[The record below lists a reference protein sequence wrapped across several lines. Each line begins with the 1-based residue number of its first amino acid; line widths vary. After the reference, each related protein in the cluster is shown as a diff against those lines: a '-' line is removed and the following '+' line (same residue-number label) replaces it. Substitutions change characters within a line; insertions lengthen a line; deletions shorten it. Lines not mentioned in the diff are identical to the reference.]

1 MAVIQSRISPV
12 GACTTA
18 TVTLSSPSLVS
29 DDVIVEQHPY
39 PAGEIQD
46 AHYDRHVLAI
56 SAGPTVP
63 LDVSVGGPFER
74 KLVSIGDICFY
85 PQGLLFRKRWVRPAE
100 LLCVAFSCAFVSD
113 VALQANGSA
122 AIKWRPFRGV
132 QDPQIQHLAL
142 ALKVELQ
149 NGSPSGLVYQESV
162 GFALCIHL
170 LRQIGVID
178 PPSQREVG
186 SMARPA
192 FRRTI
197 EYIQAHLSSELT
209 LASMARVACL
219 SPYHFSR
226 AFRKSTGISPHQ
238 YILRTRVETAKHLL
252 RASHLSLSEI
262 AFRVGFFDQSHLA
275 RHFKRRYGVSPR
287 TFRRAE

>member
-1 MAVIQSRISPV
+1 MAIIQSRISPV

-18 TVTLSSPSLVS
+18 TVMLSNPSLVS
-29 DDVIVEQHPY
+29 DDVIVEQHQY

-56 SAGPTVP
+56 SAGPPVP
-63 LDVSVGGPFER
+63 FDVSVDGLFER
-74 KLVSIGDICFY
+74 KLVSFGDICFY
-85 PQGLLFRKRWVRPAE
+85 PQGLSFRRRWMRSVE
-100 LLCVAFSCAFVSD
+100 LLYVAFSCSYVSD
-113 VALQANGSA
+113 VALQTNGSA
-122 AIKWRPFRGV
+122 AIKWRHFRGV

-142 ALKVELQ
+142 ALKMELQ
-149 NGSPSGLVYQESV
+149 NGSPSGLLYQESV

-170 LRQIGVID
+170 LRQIGSIG
-178 PPSQREVG
+178 PPSHREVG

-197 EYIQAHLSSELT
+197 EYIHAHLSSELT
-209 LASMARVACL
+209 LAGMARVACL

-238 YILRTRVETAKHLL
+238 YVLRTRVEKAKHLL
-252 RASHLSLSEI
+252 RASDLSLSEI

>member
-1 MAVIQSRISPV
+1 MTIIQSRISPV

-18 TVTLSSPSLVS
+18 TVTLSNPSFVS
-29 DDVIVEQHPY
+29 DDVIVEQHQY

-56 SAGPTVP
+56 SAGPPVP
-63 LDVSVGGPFER
+63 LDVSVDGPFER

-85 PQGLLFRKRWVRPAE
+85 PQGLSFRKRWVRPVE
-100 LLCVAFSCAFVSD
+100 LLYVAFSCSFVSD
-113 VALQANGSA
+113 VALQTNGSA
-122 AIKWRPFRGV
+122 AIKWRRFRGV

-170 LRQIGVID
+170 LRQIGAID
-178 PPSQREVG
+178 PRSHREVG

-192 FRRTI
+192 FQRTI
-197 EYIQAHLSSELT
+197 EYIHAHLSSELT

-226 AFRKSTGISPHQ
+226 TFRKSTGISPHQ
-238 YILRTRVETAKHLL
+238 YVLRTRVEMAKHLL
-252 RASHLSLSEI
+252 RASDLSLSEI
-262 AFRVGFFDQSHLA
+262 GFRVGFFDQSHLA